1 MIAAGAVL
9 PVSTPSPAGLPLDK
23 LIHLCEYL
31 LLAWCMV
38 QVARTSGLPRTKTL
52 TVAFLLPTSLGVLL
66 EGIQHFLPYRS
77 AEFLDVAANT
87 MGTGL
92 GLWVG
97 MITPQRKW

>member
-1 MIAAGAVL
+1 MSVPA
-9 PVSTPSPAGLPLDK
+9 PSGLPLDK

-31 LLAWCMV
+31 FLAWCVV
-38 QVARTSGLPRTKTL
+38 QAARTSGFPRTKTL

-66 EGIQHFLPYRS
+66 EGVQYFLPYRS
-77 AEFLDVAANT
+77 AELLDAAANT

-97 MITPQRKW
+97 MITPQKN